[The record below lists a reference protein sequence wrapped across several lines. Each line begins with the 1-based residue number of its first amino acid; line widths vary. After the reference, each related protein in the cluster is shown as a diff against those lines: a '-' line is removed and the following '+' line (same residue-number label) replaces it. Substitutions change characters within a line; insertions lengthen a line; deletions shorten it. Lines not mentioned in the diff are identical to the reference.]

1 MKLEHLIKDIDNMD
15 NELIIFQKDKLD
27 LDGEIF
33 LHNEDNIKNGVMQIG
48 DTVYYYLLEVFIVKE
63 FLEGWLENLAPRPT
77 DREIAKRVFEYA
89 INDA

>member
-1 MKLEHLIKDIDNMD
+1 MD